1 MKQAIHH
8 VQLNEKLQD
17 CFDLLDKIQ
26 RSYRNYNVD
35 YIKILNA
42 HPDTMNEFYNDFEAD
57 MGGSFQI
64 YKEARREEIQEKLRL
79 ETENK
84 QAKL

>member
-1 MKQAIHH
+1 MAHAGDTLDEIVSNQEDELKTKVTEMKQAIHH

-35 YIKILNA
+35 YIKILNS
-42 HPDTMNEFYNDFEAD
+42 HPDTMNEFYDDFEAD
-57 MGGSFQI
+57 MGGSF
-64 YKEARREEIQEKLRL
+64 
-79 ETENK
+79 
-84 QAKL
+84 

>member
-17 CFDLLDKIQ
+17 CFGLLDQIQ
-26 RSYRNYNVD
+26 KSYRNYNID

-42 HPDTMNEFYNDFEAD
+42 HPETMNEFYNDYEAD
-57 MGGSFQI
+57 VSGSYQI
-64 YKEARREEIQEKLRL
+64 YKADRLEEI
-79 ETENK
+79 
-84 QAKL
+84 